1 MAAERRHDFSMTS
14 AADQLEPMR
23 GWLRGELAA
32 LDLSHQDQWALLT
45 AVGELCANSIAHA
58 YGGEPGNPIRV
69 SVETFD
75 DRLVIEVE
83 DFGRP
88 FDPDAYVRPDL
99 DALPGHGVGLHIVG
113 LVADEVSFDTA
124 RPRGTRWTLVKYWRA
139 IRT

>member
-1 MAAERRHDFSMTS
+1 MTS

-23 GWLRGELAA
+23 SWLRGQLAT

-45 AVGELCANSIAHA
+45 AVGELCANSIVHA
-58 YGGEPGNPIRV
+58 YGGEPGNPIRL

-88 FDPDAYVRPDL
+88 FDAEAYIPPDL
-99 DALPGHGVGLHIVG
+99 DALPGHGVGLHIVR
-113 LVADEVSFDTA
+113 LIADEFSFDTA
-124 RPRGTRWTLVKYWRA
+124 GRLGTRWTLVKYRGA
-139 IRT
+139 GTPSDAGA